1 MRGCTRTNRR
11 TWVAGAWRFGNRSVA
26 ERLADALTVNCQTIG
41 YLERGEDDP
50 SLELVLRIAEHV
62 GPAGGGDLQPSAVR
76 ADVAAAVSQIE
87 RR

>member
-26 ERLADALTVNCQTIG
+26 EQLTDARTVNYQTIG
-41 YLERGEDDP
+41 YLERGEYNP
-50 SLELVLRIAEHV
+50 SLEL
-62 GPAGGGDLQPSAVR
+62 
-76 ADVAAAVSQIE
+76 AAVSQIE